1 MKKLYVFADF
11 DWLKEPRLVGE
22 LSYESLR
29 GSDSYGFCYSN
40 EWLKDYGSLFLSDDL
55 NNYPGQQ
62 YTAPDKDIFG
72 CFSDTL
78 PDRWGRTLI
87 NRREQILAKDEKR
100 PVRRLSSFDYLIG
113 IEDFSRMGG
122 FRFKESMDGDY
133 INASETLRIPPLT
146 DIRELIAASSEIEKS
161 EEEDQLPEM
170 RWIAQLVQPG
180 SSLGGARPKASVL
193 DENKNLCI
201 AKFPSRKDDYDAGL
215 WEYFSHLLAKK
226 AGINAA
232 ETRVISTNDKYH
244 TLLSRR
250 FDRREDGKRIHFASA
265 MTLLGLNDGANAN
278 TGNGYLDIVDFIIQN
293 CTNVEDNL
301 KELYRRVAFNICIG
315 NTDDHFRN
323 HGFLLTVKGWTLSP
337 AYDMNPTVNEYQSLL
352 INSYTNKSDLKE
364 LLDSCEEYMLPKET
378 AGQIIGE
385 VLNAVMEWRTLATK
399 LGIAKNEQERFAAV
413 FERQILSY
421 DRNKEK

>member
-72 CFSDTL
+72 CFSDAL

-170 RWIAQLVQPG
+170 RWIAQLVQPC

-215 WEYFSHLLAKK
+215 WEHISHLLAKK
-226 AGINAA
+226 AGINVA

-250 FDRREDGKRIHFASA
+250 FDRREDGRRIHFVSA

-323 HGFLLTVKGWTLSP
+323 HGFLSP
-337 AYDMNPTVNEYQSLL
+337 AYDMNPTLNEYQSLL
-352 INSYTNKSDLKE
+352 ISTDSNKADLSI
-364 LLDSCEEYMLPKET
+364 LLDGCEDYMLNRKT
-378 AGQIIGE
+378 AENIVSE
-385 VLNAVMEWRTLATK
+385 VVDAVKKWRELVARLDISEREMDMFAGVLDERCKME
-399 LGIAKNEQERFAAV
+399 
-413 FERQILSY
+413 
-421 DRNKEK
+421 

>member
-40 EWLKDYGSLFLSDDL
+40 EWLKDYGSLFLGDDL

-62 YTAPDKDIFG
+62 YPAPDKDIFG
-72 CFSDTL
+72 CFSDAL

-215 WEYFSHLLAKK
+215 WEHFSHLLAKK

-323 HGFLLTVKGWTLSP
+323 HGFLLTVKGWSLSP

-352 INSYTNKSDLKE
+352 ISTDSNKADLSI
-364 LLDSCEEYMLPKET
+364 LLDGCEDYMLNRKT
-378 AGQIIGE
+378 AENIVLE
-385 VLNAVMEWRTLATK
+385 VVEAVKKWRELVARLDISEREMDMFAGVLDERCKME
-399 LGIAKNEQERFAAV
+399 
-413 FERQILSY
+413 
-421 DRNKEK
+421 